1 MLVDEY
7 SHGARVLIVPVIDLM
22 DGRVVHARRGDRS
35 NYRSLQSVLTP
46 SSEPLEVVRALLDFA
61 PFPAIYAA
69 DLDAILRR
77 GGHGDLLRSIATRF
91 PALSIWLDAGF
102 SGESELEPWRHTERI
117 LPVIG
122 SESLAS
128 ASALRGLLDIAPQ
141 AVLSLDTRDEMPLGP
156 ATLFAQPD
164 LWPQRV
170 IVMTLDRVGAGSG
183 PAFTRLRATATQAP
197 GKDVI
202 AAGGVRNAQDLDALA
217 NMGVYAVLIAS
228 AIHDG
233 SLDRGALSR
242 FLDDA

>member
-1 MLVDEY
+1 
-7 SHGARVLIVPVIDLM
+7 M

-35 NYRSLQSVLTP
+35 NYRPLQSVLTP
-46 SSEPLEVVRALLDFA
+46 SSEPMEVVRALLDLA

-77 GGHGDLLRSIATRF
+77 GGHGELLRSIATRF

-102 SGESELEPWRHTERI
+102 GDERDLEPWRQTERI
-117 LPVIG
+117 VPVIG

-128 ASALRGLLDIAPQ
+128 APVLRELLGITPDAL
-141 AVLSLDTRDEMPLGP
+141 LSLDTRDEVPLGP
-156 ATLFAQPD
+156 GALFTQPE
-164 LWPQRV
+164 LWPQRI

-183 PAFTRLRATATQAP
+183 PAFARLRAITAQAP

-202 AAGGVRNAQDLDALA
+202 AAGGVRNVQDLQALE

-228 AIHDG
+228 AIHEG
-233 SLDRGALSR
+233 SLDRAALER
-242 FLDDA
+242 FLDDT